1 MDCFPLEGFNHMT
14 NIGAL
19 ICDLFVWS
27 GCWRFSVFWEY
38 LVYPNMVPE
47 HLWRAAFGFDQDLK
61 PVCCSCNFS
70 QIYENF
76 GPSLLILFAPLRYMF
91 GLFEASFS
99 CYLGFHLGLCMCW
112 DVRLSS
118 SYDVLSLRSK
128 MGLPFVVFWRSGLVL
143 LLEKRHR
150 FFISSKKIMTLI
162 RSCRMIEFHRCGPRI
177 H

>member
-1 MDCFPLEGFNHMT
+1 MAGTYF
-14 NIGAL
+14 I
-19 ICDLFVWS
+19 
-27 GCWRFSVFWEY
+27 FW
-38 LVYPNMVPE
+38 YPNMVPE
-47 HLWRAAFGFDQDLK
+47 RLWRVAFGFDQDLE

-76 GPSLLILFAPLRYMF
+76 GPSLLILFSPLCYMF

-99 CYLGFHLGLCMCW
+99 CYLGFHLGLCVCW

-118 SYDVLSLRSK
+118 SYDVLSLRFK
-128 MGLPFVVFWRSGLVL
+128 MGLPFAIFRRSARVL
-143 LLEKRHR
+143 LLEKRPH